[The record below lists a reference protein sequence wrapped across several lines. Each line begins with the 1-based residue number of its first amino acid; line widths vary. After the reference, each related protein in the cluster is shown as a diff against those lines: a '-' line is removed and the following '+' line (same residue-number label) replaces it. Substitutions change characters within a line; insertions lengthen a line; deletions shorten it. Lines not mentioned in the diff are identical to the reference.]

1 MALSLKH
8 VNTRDVKE
16 PGGRWPRVSFF
27 LKAGLLAGLLLS
39 LLVLTAGAEEEEEY
53 VEQMFLNKKQ
63 ALKLAFPGFRKFKKK
78 KVWLS
83 DTQKAAIQK
92 ILGDQIE
99 YKERRVTHYFGISD
113 AGKPVGAMVIGNEI
127 GRSYPITFMVVI
139 NPDGTVKDVEIMVYR
154 EPHGWE
160 VRFESFMS
168 QFFGRNASDPFDNIN
183 NITGA
188 TLSVRSMTKGVR
200 KAVAE
205 FQVIYKDRVK

>member
-1 MALSLKH
+1 M
-8 VNTRDVKE
+8 NTHHWMK
-16 PGGRWPRVSFF
+16 PGGLWPRVSFF
-27 LKAGLLAGLLLS
+27 IRAATLTGILIS
-39 LLVLTAGAEEEEEY
+39 LLTMSVGAEEEEY

-63 ALKLAFPGFRKFKKK
+63 ALKLAFPGVKKVKKK

-83 DTQKAAIQK
+83 DTQTAAIQE
-92 ILGDQIE
+92 ILGNQID
-99 YKERRVTHYFGISD
+99 YKERRVTHYFGLDDS
-113 AGKPVGAMVIGNEI
+113 GKPMGAMVIGNEI
-127 GRSYPITFMVVI
+127 GRNYPITFMVVI

-168 QFFGRNASDPFDNIN
+168 QFFGRDASDPFNNIN

-188 TLSVRSMTKGVR
+188 TLSVRSMTVGVK

-205 FQVIYKDRVK
+205 FQVIYKDKVK

>member
-1 MALSLKH
+1 LKCI
-8 VNTRDVKE
+8 NTRDAKE
-16 PGGRWPRVSFF
+16 PGGWWPRVSFF
-27 LKAGLLAGLLLS
+27 IRVIIAVGLLLG
-39 LLVLTAGAEEEEEY
+39 LLTLTVGAEEEY

-63 ALKLAFPGFRKFKKK
+63 ALKLAFPGVRKVKKK
-78 KVWLS
+78 KVWLT
-83 DTQKAAIQK
+83 DTQSAAIQK

-99 YKERRVTHYFGISD
+99 YNERRATHYFGLND
-113 AGKPVGAMVIGNEI
+113 AGQPVGAMVIGNEI

-139 NPDGTVKDVEIMVYR
+139 NTDGTVKDVEVMVYR

-168 QFFGRNASDPFDNIN
+168 QFFGRGASDPFDNIN

-188 TLSVRSMTKGVR
+188 TLSVRSMTKGVK

-205 FQVIYKDRVK
+205 FQVIYKDKVK

>member
-1 MALSLKH
+1 MNIFNYEK
-8 VNTRDVKE
+8 
-16 PGGRWPRVSFF
+16 PGGLWPRVSFF
-27 LKAGLLAGLLLS
+27 IRVATVTSILIS
-39 LLVLTAGAEEEEEY
+39 LLVLTAGAEEEEY
-53 VEQMFLNKKQ
+53 VEQMFLSKKQ
-63 ALKLAFPGFRKFKKK
+63 ALKLAFPGVKKVKKK

-83 DTQKAAIQK
+83 DAQTAAIQK

-99 YKERRVTHYFGISD
+99 YKERRVTHYFGLD
-113 AGKPVGAMVIGNEI
+113 QAGNPIGAMVIGNEI

-139 NPDGTVKDVEIMVYR
+139 NPDGTVKDVEVMVYR

-168 QFFGRNASDPFDNIN
+168 QFFGRDASDPFNNIN

-205 FQVIYKDRVK
+205 FQVIYKDKVK